1 MLRVPASVTAAG
13 ANAETR
19 PSRLADALP
28 MSALTPPR
36 AQGLPVIM
44 PSAGPTSCRPLLSLL
59 QEDDAKLK
67 FFALQKMEALVDTS
81 WAEIADYIEMIEE
94 LYEDDKFGNRELAAI
109 VASKVHYNLEQFDES
124 LTYALG
130 AGALFTDQITSG
142 KPSQYVFTILSK
154 VIDRYIA
161 ERLERTAS
169 PDDDKGPIDA
179 RLESIVESMFER
191 CFAEGNI
198 RQAVGIALESVR
210 LDKLEQCIQI
220 ATDRAAILSYTLE
233 TCQTLVQSRSFRN
246 QVLEVLVAQYRQI
259 ARPDYQSMCH
269 CLMLLEDDAAVA
281 SHLSELIQK
290 DDDESEL
297 LAYQISFD
305 LAESDMQHFLL
316 SVRNGLPTIER
327 PPAPAAAAPPS
338 GDAGPE
344 GGDTEMAEAGAPS
357 QPAASK
363 PELTEAEKKLESKVI
378 NLRSILSGEKTI
390 GITLEF
396 LFANNNTD
404 MLILNDMKGKL
415 EARNSITHQACVF
428 ANAVMHCGTTVDKF
442 VQDNPDWF
450 KKASNWAK
458 FSAAACVGMI
468 YKGCINSSRTVLKTY
483 LPDAESGGGGGGPFA
498 TGGALYAL
506 GLIHANHGEG
516 ILKFLVNE
524 LKNHKGG
531 DDKSETIQHGAC
543 LGIGLAGMATGNE
556 ELFEDLKS
564 VLFTDSA
571 VAGEAAGLAMG
582 LVMLGT
588 ANGRACEE
596 MLSYAQDTQHE
607 KIIRGLAIGLALI
620 MFGREE
626 GADTLIEQLTRH
638 KDPILRYGGM
648 YTLATA
654 YAGTGSNKAIR
665 RLLHVAVS
673 DVSNDVRRAAVTC
686 LGFVLSSSPE
696 QCPRVVSLL
705 AESYNPHVRYG
716 SAMAVGVA
724 CAGTGLEEAINLLEP
739 MTKDATDFVRQG
751 AMLALS
757 LVLVQETEVRQ
768 PKLKT
773 VRGIFETA
781 VKDKH
786 EDVMAK
792 FGAIIATSILDAGG
806 RNVTISMSTK
816 SGNRKMSAVVGMVV
830 FMQYWYWFPL
840 AHFISLTFTPT
851 CVIGLN
857 KDLKMPVVDF
867 VSNSKPST
875 FAYPPKTEVKTSA
888 APTKVATAILS
899 TTAKTEARKKDKA
912 EDAKADGKKE
922 GEEKMEV
929 DAKGSEAAKP
939 EVAKEGEEA
948 GKQEG
953 AESKDD
959 EKDSEK
965 KKDAK
970 EPSFTNLA
978 NPARCLIAQ
987 KKFVTMPADCRY
999 EPVSK
1004 KLFGVVMLRDSQPGT
1019 EAELVQV
1026 EIPATAA
1033 PPKEEEEPPAP
1044 EPFEYTEE

>member
-1 MLRVPASVTAAG
+1 MATMVEG
-13 ANAETR
+13 F
-19 PSRLADALP
+19 
-28 MSALTPPR
+28 
-36 AQGLPVIM
+36 PVIL
-44 PSAGPTSCRPLLSLL
+44 PNASLTSCRPLLSLL
-59 QEDDAKLK
+59 QEEDAKLK
-67 FFALQKMEALVDTS
+67 FFALKQLEALVDS
-81 WAEIADYIEMIEE
+81 NWAEIADHIETIEE
-94 LYEDDKFGNRELAAI
+94 LYEDDKFENRELAAI

-130 AGALFTDQITSG
+130 AGALFTDQMTAG
-142 KPSQYVFTILSK
+142 KPSQYIFTILSK

-161 ERLERTAS
+161 DRLEQAGS
-169 PDDDKGPIDA
+169 PDVEKAPIDP
-179 RLESIVESMFER
+179 RLEAIVETMFER

-210 LDKLEQCIQI
+210 LDKLEQCIQV

-233 TCQTLVQSRSFRN
+233 ACQTLAQSRGFRD
-246 QVLEVLVAQYRQI
+246 QVLKVLVAQYRQLDT
-259 ARPDYQSMCH
+259 PDYQSMCH
-269 CLMLLEDDAAVA
+269 CLMLLEDDKSVA
-281 SHLSELIQK
+281 SLLSELIK
-290 DDDESEL
+290 KENDDSEL
-297 LAYQISFD
+297 LAYQIAFD
-305 LAESDMQHFLL
+305 LCESDMQHFLL
-316 SVRNGLPTIER
+316 GVRNGLPTVER
-327 PPAPAAAAPPS
+327 PPAPAPAPAPPA
-338 GDAGPE
+338 GDAGAE
-344 GGDTEMAEAGAPS
+344 GGDTEMQDVAAVP
-357 QPAASK
+357 PAA
-363 PELTEAEKKLESKVI
+363 PELSEEEKKLEARVA
-378 NLRSILSGEKTI
+378 NMRSILSGEKTI
-390 GITLEF
+390 GISLEF

-404 MLILNDMKGKL
+404 MLILNNMKGAL
-415 EARNSITHQACVF
+415 EPRNSITHQATVF

-483 LPDAESGGGGGGPFA
+483 LPDGENGGVGGPFA

-524 LKNHKGG
+524 LKNNKGG

-543 LGIGLAGMATGNE
+543 LGIGLAGMATDNE
-556 ELFEDLKS
+556 ELLEDLKS

-588 ANGRACEE
+588 ANGRVCEE

-607 KIIRGLAIGLALI
+607 KIIRGLSIGMALI

-648 YTLATA
+648 YTIATA

-686 LGFVLSSSPE
+686 LGFVLSASPE

-716 SAMAVGVA
+716 SAMAVGIA

-757 LVLVQETEVRQ
+757 LVLVQETDARQ
-768 PKLKT
+768 PKVKDI
-773 VRGIFETA
+773 RGIFES
-781 VKDKH
+781 VIKDKH

-792 FGAIIATSILDAGG
+792 FGAIIANSILDAGG

-816 SGNRKMSAVVGMVV
+816 SGTKKMSAVVGMVV

-857 KDLKMPVVDF
+857 KELKMPVVDF
-867 VSNSKPST
+867 VSNTKPST

-912 EDAKADGKKE
+912 DEKQEGDHKMDVDGKEAKASESKEGEQGSKE
-922 GEEKMEV
+922 GEE
-929 DAKGSEAAKP
+929 G
-939 EVAKEGEEA
+939 KEGE
-948 GKQEG
+948 
-953 AESKDD
+953 D
-959 EKDSEK
+959 EKKDSDK
-965 KKDAK
+965 KKDDK
-970 EPSFTNLA
+970 EPTFTNLA

-987 KKFVTMPADCRY
+987 KKFMTMPSECR
-999 EPVSK
+999 
-1004 KLFGVVMLRDSQPGT
+1004 
-1019 EAELVQV
+1019 
-1026 EIPATAA
+1026 
-1033 PPKEEEEPPAP
+1033 
-1044 EPFEYTEE
+1044 